1 MKLAMCVGKNKHYRM
16 DEVLGRHFVQ
26 TAGAV
31 GVPKGL
37 AAEALAQM
45 ADTAAAALEK
55 VESELPDGFPA

>member
-37 AAEALAQM
+37 AAEALSAN
-45 ADTAAAALEK
+45 
-55 VESELPDGFPA
+55 G